1 MSLTYTPAWV
11 LVGDS
16 IVNQY
21 HEGRIP
27 LGYAEKKLDD
37 IGAPQSMKNRLYK
50 EEKEQE

>member
-1 MSLTYTPAWV
+1 MSLTYIPAWV
-11 LVGDS
+11 LMGDS
-16 IVNQY
+16 IINQY

-50 EEKEQE
+50 EEKEQI